1 MRRGSAST
9 QPRSSIDCSTTTSN
23 PLQPNHQEPPT
34 VTSHHPNVGPLAGI
48 TVLDVSALGPGPF
61 CSMMLA
67 DFGAEVV
74 SISRPGPRENFDPS
88 QFFSRGKQSIVVDIR
103 RPDGAQLIRHMTTQ
117 ADVFLEGF
125 RPGVMERRGLGPNE
139 LMAISSRLVYARLT
153 GYGQNGPLS
162 QSAGHDI
169 NYLAS
174 AGLLGTLG
182 DEQNGPAIPLNLLGD
197 FASGSMSTVLGIT
210 LALIE
215 RQATGRGQIVDA
227 AMVDGAAALLSA
239 QLAEFSAGLWH
250 GPGTSLLSGRAPH
263 YAAYRCSD
271 GGWFAVGAIEDR
283 FYAQMVST
291 LGLDINELPDR
302 SDRANWDDLRDIF
315 ASCFAA
321 RTRAEWTKEFSV
333 VDGCGSAVL
342 RLDELADDPHLQ
354 SRKTVYRNGNLLEP
368 APAPRLSG
376 FAPPVR
382 QRVAAIGQDTRAV
395 LRRFGVRDSRIDELE
410 RQGVVEQADS

>member
-1 MRRGSAST
+1 M
-9 QPRSSIDCSTTTSN
+9 PI
-23 PLQPNHQEPPT
+23 PLQRNYQELHT
-34 VTSHHPNVGPLAGI
+34 VTSPHANAGPLAGI

-67 DFGAEVV
+67 DFGAEVISV
-74 SISRPGPRENFDPS
+74 SRPGPRENFDPS
-88 QFFSRGKQSIVVDIR
+88 QFFSRGKQSIIVDLKK
-103 RPDGAQLIRHMTTQ
+103 PDGAQLIRQMTTQ

-125 RPGVMERRGLGPNE
+125 RPGVMERRGLGPND
-139 LMAISSRLVYARLT
+139 LMAISSGLVYARLT
-153 GYGQNGPLS
+153 GYGQSGPLA

-174 AGLLGTLG
+174 AGVLGALG

-197 FASGSMSTVLGIT
+197 FASGSMSTVLGVT
-210 LALIE
+210 LALIQ
-215 RQATGRGQIVDA
+215 RQSTGRGQVVDA

-239 QLAEFSAGLWH
+239 QLAEFSAGLWQ
-250 GPGTSLLSGRAPH
+250 GPGTSVLSGRAP
-263 YAAYRCSD
+263 YYTAYRCSD

-283 FYAQMVST
+283 FYLQMVST
-291 LGLDINELPDR
+291 LGLHISELPDR
-302 SDRANWDDLRDIF
+302 SNRAHWDHLRDIF

-321 RTRAEWTKEFSV
+321 RTRDDWAREFSI

-354 SRKTVYRNGNLLEP
+354 SRNTVYRNGKLLEP

-376 FAPPVR
+376 FTPSIR
-382 QRVAAIGQDTRAV
+382 QRVATIGQDTRAV
-395 LRRFGVRDSRIDELE
+395 LRRFGIRDNRIDELE
-410 RQGVVEQADS
+410 RQGVVEQTDR